1 MQERWFFK
9 IKHKLSLSNGV
20 YEIISTF
27 NREQLFKLIALTKSP
42 LIFLHLN
49 KSSLSNTEKYTSK
62 LLTLESSILLLLKSL
77 TCFHNFLSRAIS
89 DSCLHTSLSFTN
101 CSVVKYSKMNNINST
116 GRESNIS
123 IQKSFL
129 YYDTTTTWKM
139 PSDCS
144 FSKHFAICQKISGCI
159 IITFYYYTIWCIF
172 IIVYLI

>member
-27 NREQLFKLIALTKSP
+27 NREQLFKLIALTKFP

-89 DSCLHTSLSFTN
+89 DSCLNISLSFTN
-101 CSVVKYSKMNNINST
+101 CSVVKYSKWT
-116 GRESNIS
+116 IS
-123 IQKSFL
+123 ILLAERATFQSKSHFYIMIQL
-129 YYDTTTTWKM
+129 QHEKCHLTAAFPSILQFVRKYQVASLSRFTIIQYD
-139 PSDCS
+139 
-144 FSKHFAICQKISGCI
+144 A
-159 IITFYYYTIWCIF
+159 
-172 IIVYLI
+172 YL